1 MARTD
6 ERRGGKGR
14 KGDKGAGGAVGAA
27 GVGSAQIEERVSALE
42 SEPEVKTSENPR
54 FHPIRRLTHLWH
66 YREILVNLTRKEVK
80 VKYTSSV
87 LGTAWSMLNPLMYL
101 LVFTFVFEVVLKSG
115 IPNFPIYLLS
125 GLLAWNVFSGALT
138 LSARSVVDNANF
150 VKKVY
155 FPREILPL
163 SSVGATLFDFLLQGI
178 VLIAF
183 MILMRYF
190 DYLGWNLLL
199 LPLSMI
205 ALVLF
210 TVSLSL
216 WVGAL
221 NVKYRDTQHLL
232 NLALLTWFWLTPIVY
247 PMGFVQK
254 EFLHTR
260 FGETGLLVY
269 LIVNPMAS
277 IISGFQR
284 ALYGAVF
291 PYSHQLAS
299 SGAPTNRAHILLN
312 VSIGEQAALL
322 GIAIGNSLLLILVF
336 WRSFFRQAGDFAE
349 EL

>member
-1 MARTD
+1 MATTD
-6 ERRGGKGR
+6 ERRG
-14 KGDKGAGGAVGAA
+14 AEV
-27 GVGSAQIEERVSALE
+27 EERVSSLE
-42 SEPEVKTSENPR
+42 SEPEVKTSETPKL
-54 FHPIRRLTHLWH
+54 HPIRRFRELWH
-66 YREILVNLTRKEVK
+66 YREILVNLTRKEIK

-125 GLLAWNVFSGALT
+125 GLLAWNLFSGSLT
-138 LSARSVVDNANF
+138 LSARSVVENANL

-155 FPREILPL
+155 FPREVLPL
-163 SSVGATLFDFLLQGI
+163 ASVGATTFDFLLQGI

-183 MILMRYF
+183 MVVETYF
-190 DYLGWNLLL
+190 DYFGLNLLL
-199 LPLSMI
+199 LPLSMLALLLFSI
-205 ALVLF
+205 A
-210 TVSLSL
+210 LSL

-260 FGETGLLVY
+260 FGENGLFVY
-269 LIVNPMAS
+269 LVLNPMAT

-291 PYSHQLAS
+291 PYSKQLAQNPD
-299 SGAPTNRAHILLN
+299 AKTHRAHILLN
-312 VSIGEQAALL
+312 VSLGELTALL
-322 GIAIGNSLLLILVF
+322 GISIALSLLLILVF

>member
-1 MARTD
+1 MART
-6 ERRGGKGR
+6 
-14 KGDKGAGGAVGAA
+14 
-27 GVGSAQIEERVSALE
+27 EERAGSEGGSGDDVEVHVSHLE
-42 SEPEVKTSENPR
+42 SEPEVRTSENPKL
-54 FHPIRRLTHLWH
+54 HPIRRLRELWT

-125 GLLAWNVFSGALT
+125 GLLAWNLFSGSLT
-138 LSARSVVDNANF
+138 LSARSVVDNANL

-163 SSVGATLFDFLLQGI
+163 ASIGASIVDFLLQGI

-183 MILMRYF
+183 MGIERYF
-190 DYLGWNLLL
+190 GNLGWGLIL

-205 ALVLF
+205 ALLLF
-210 TVSLSL
+210 TTALAL

-247 PMGFVQK
+247 PMGSLQFRLQ
-254 EFLHTR
+254 HTR
-260 FGETGLLVY
+260 FRNPLVLVY
-269 LIVNPMAS
+269 LLLNPMAS
-277 IISGFQR
+277 IIAGFQR
-284 ALYGAVF
+284 ALYGVVYPAQYAIKN
-291 PYSHQLAS
+291 PNQGTL
-299 SGAPTNRAHILLN
+299 LLN
-312 VSIGEQAALL
+312 TSLLGQAALL
-322 GIAIGNSLLLILVF
+322 GVICVISMVLILVF
-336 WRSFFRQAGDFAE
+336 WRVFFRQAGDFAE